1 LAQYRPNVREESM
14 VSSLDRHREQERY
27 HVVSH
32 VRDNIDRIAEQIT
45 VKLIENRFVETARK
59 GDLESQIHGQ
69 LEKAIEADEFDI
81 QYQTANI
88 RNLVPSPNF
97 ISLFVTA
104 FIIEK
109 LTSFDWILDVYGT
122 DDEIYRVVHQQ
133 VAQHPGK

>member
-1 LAQYRPNVREESM
+1 M